1 MEMSAGAG
9 RMFGGFGGG
18 GPFGGHG
25 HPGHPGHPGHG
36 PGDHGHLAH
45 GFAGHAGGGHGP
57 GGHHEH
63 GPFGHAR
70 GGHGPAGDLGG
81 GHGPGGHHEHGLADD
96 LGGRPGF
103 GEHGHEH
110 GLPGHED
117 WDGPDLARG
126 GPPGGFPPPPPR
138 PPQPPGVPGSF
149 PGFPGFPGGPG
160 SFGGPGGWGG
170 GGAWQRVREF
180 RGGRPAARPVRPAVL
195 ALLAEEPRHGYQLM
209 QEIRRRTHDRWRPS
223 PGSVYPILQQLED
236 EGLVRTVESGG
247 RRVAELTDAG
257 REHVAGRE
265 AEFAALWEDGAPEDE
280 PGADR
285 FAALGHALGELSG
298 ATAQVGHSGTE
309 AQVAEVKKILAEA
322 RRRIYA
328 VLADADL
335 EDEQA

>member
-25 HPGHPGHPGHG
+25 LGGHLGGF
-36 PGDHGHLAH
+36 GDH
-45 GFAGHAGGGHGP
+45 P
-57 GGHHEH
+57 
-63 GPFGHAR
+63 
-70 GGHGPAGDLGG
+70 
-81 GHGPGGHHEHGLADD
+81 
-96 LGGRPGF
+96 
-103 GEHGHEH
+103 GHEH
-110 GLPGHED
+110 GLPDRED
-117 WDGPDLARG
+117 WDGGPELARG
-126 GPPGGFPPPPPR
+126 GPRGGFPPHPPH
-138 PPQPPGVPGSF
+138 PPQPPGPPGGPGGF

-160 SFGGPGGWGG
+160 SFGGPGGWDG

-257 REHVAGRE
+257 REHVDGRE
-265 AEFAALWEDGAPEDE
+265 EEFAALWADGAPEDE
-280 PGADR
+280 PNADR
-285 FAALGHALGELSG
+285 FAALWNALGELSG
-298 ATAQVGHSGTE
+298 AAAQVGYSGNE
-309 AQVAEVKKILAEA
+309 AQVTEVKKILADA
-322 RRRIYA
+322 RRRVYA

-335 EDEQA
+335 EDEES